1 MDLKNII
8 KELKRRNVFKA
19 ALAYLAVAWIL
30 LQVFSILLPMVESPK
45 WILKTITIIM
55 FIGFPC
61 WLLFSW
67 SYQITSD
74 GLKKIESINSDDS
87 KRARLIYGLF
97 FLIVITPIAFLV
109 LKPSNKK
116 AKIESVTTNNTVKD
130 STSEQKNLTTN
141 LIALD
146 FYKRGEFYHKKQSLS
161 DIDLA
166 IENYQK
172 AIENDSLFAMAYN
185 NLGSA
190 YMRKNL
196 SFDPN
201 TKWEVEAYA
210 AAGKALQLNPNLASP
225 HIIQGQFYWSPS
237 HNFAHEEAIKEFNK
251 AIFKDSTISQAYE
264 QLSLVQLHIG
274 LFDKALK
281 NADKSVLLDPSNY
294 RARRFIAEIFLF
306 QGNYNEALTEFNKIP
321 KSFESQPTQAFKS
334 LNYFY
339 LNEPEKAIKLL
350 EENLT
355 RFPNS
360 PHLNSVYA
368 IILSSNGEKNEALK
382 KMKIA
387 ERNTIDYIH
396 AHHIYYYLGVASAL
410 LDDKKES
417 IIWLQKAANSGFPN
431 YPLYN
436 SDPNLQSLKESEDF
450 KELISKL
457 KEDWEKYKAI

>member
-1 MDLKNII
+1 ML
-8 KELKRRNVFKA
+8 
-19 ALAYLAVAWIL
+19 
-30 LQVFSILLPMVESPK
+30 
-45 WILKTITIIM
+45 
-55 FIGFPC
+55 IGFPC

-67 SYQITSD
+67 NYQITSD
-74 GLKKIESINSDDS
+74 GLKKIESVNSDNLKS
-87 KRARLIYGLF
+87 SRLIYGLF

-109 LKPSNKK
+109 LKPTNKK
-116 AKIESVTTNNTVKD
+116 AKIENLTTKNADKD
-130 STSEQKNLTTN
+130 SISEQKNLTTN

-161 DIDLA
+161 DINLA
-166 IENYQK
+166 IDNYQK

-201 TKWEVEAYA
+201 IKWEEEAYA
-210 AAGKALQLNPNLASP
+210 AAGKALQLDPNLANP

-251 AIFKDSTISQAYE
+251 AIFKDSTISQSYE

-274 LFDKALK
+274 IFDKALK
-281 NADKSVLLDPSNY
+281 NATKSVLLDPSNY

-306 QGNYNEALTEFNKIP
+306 QGNYEEALKQFNKIP
-321 KSFESQPTQAFKS
+321 KSFENQPTQAFKS

-339 LNEPEKAIKLL
+339 LNEQEKAIELL
-350 EENLT
+350 NENLII
-355 RFPNS
+355 FPNS

-368 IILSSNGEKNEALK
+368 IILSSNGEKKEALK
-382 KMKIA
+382 KMNIA
-387 ERNTIDYIH
+387 EQNTVNFIH

-417 IIWLQKAANSGFPN
+417 VIWLQKAANSGFPN

-436 SDPNLQSLKESEDF
+436 SDPHLQSLKDSESF

-457 KEDWEKYKAI
+457 KMDWENYKAI